1 MSEQKPQKF
10 EESLAELEAT
20 VTKIESGE
28 LTLEDSLAAFERG
41 VGLVKVLNERLG
53 AVEQRIEV
61 LTRDG
66 NGTLWV
72 VVDFV
77 KGPALNTPPPVPQ
90 GSTIGNIDSVWRQP
104 GSIGVF
110 GWAIDPD
117 TTSPIQV
124 HIYVD
129 GAFAGQT
136 KADIGRPDISAETIT
151 PGAR

>member
-10 EESLAELEAT
+10 EDGLAELEAT

-66 NGTLWV
+66 NGTLRTR
-72 VVDFV
+72 
-77 KGPALNTPPPVPQ
+77 PLE
-90 GSTIGNIDSVWRQP
+90 
-104 GSIGVF
+104 
-110 GWAIDPD
+110 
-117 TTSPIQV
+117 
-124 HIYVD
+124 VD
-129 GAFAGQT
+129 G
-136 KADIGRPDISAETIT
+136 E
-151 PGAR
+151 